1 MYKNIE
7 DNLYDII
14 NNWMKVYE
22 ENELLMV
29 NFVKLQ
35 TTEDLLISE
44 YINLMSAVDSLH
56 LLITNKEQSK
66 DSCAEIVKKL
76 LRETNFILNFSE
88 EEIEKLAIK
97 IKDIRR
103 HLVHS
108 NKTQKQIVHNNI
120 LIIKSIMSIL
130 IEAIRSRIMIEIGI
144 DRSIIEKYYEN
155 IENLKK
161 VKYDIVN
168 DINED
173 KRIISE
179 KVKEGGKIMN
189 ALSKKIKKV
198 LQN

>member
-103 HLVHS
+103 YFVHS

-130 IEAIRSRIMIEIGI
+130 LEALRIRIMIEILI
-144 DRSIIEKYYEN
+144 DRSIIEKY
-155 IENLKK
+155 
-161 VKYDIVN
+161 
-168 DINED
+168 
-173 KRIISE
+173 
-179 KVKEGGKIMN
+179 
-189 ALSKKIKKV
+189 
-198 LQN
+198 

>member
-1 MYKNIE
+1 
-7 DNLYDII
+7 
-14 NNWMKVYE
+14 
-22 ENELLMV
+22 
-29 NFVKLQ
+29 
-35 TTEDLLISE
+35 
-44 YINLMSAVDSLH
+44 
-56 LLITNKEQSK
+56 
-66 DSCAEIVKKL
+66 
-76 LRETNFILNFSE
+76 
-88 EEIEKLAIK
+88 
-97 IKDIRR
+97 
-103 HLVHS
+103 
-108 NKTQKQIVHNNI
+108 
-120 LIIKSIMSIL
+120 MSIL

-179 KVKEGGKIMN
+179 KVNEGGKIMN

>member
-88 EEIEKLAIK
+88 EEIDIMLPNS
-97 IKDIRR
+97 IRR
-103 HLVHS
+103 CNRKML
-108 NKTQKQIVHNNI
+108 
-120 LIIKSIMSIL
+120 
-130 IEAIRSRIMIEIGI
+130 
-144 DRSIIEKYYEN
+144 
-155 IENLKK
+155 
-161 VKYDIVN
+161 
-168 DINED
+168 ED
-173 KRIISE
+173 
-179 KVKEGGKIMN
+179 
-189 ALSKKIKKV
+189 
-198 LQN
+198 

>member
-1 MYKNIE
+1 
-7 DNLYDII
+7 
-14 NNWMKVYE
+14 
-22 ENELLMV
+22 
-29 NFVKLQ
+29 
-35 TTEDLLISE
+35 
-44 YINLMSAVDSLH
+44 MSAVDSLH